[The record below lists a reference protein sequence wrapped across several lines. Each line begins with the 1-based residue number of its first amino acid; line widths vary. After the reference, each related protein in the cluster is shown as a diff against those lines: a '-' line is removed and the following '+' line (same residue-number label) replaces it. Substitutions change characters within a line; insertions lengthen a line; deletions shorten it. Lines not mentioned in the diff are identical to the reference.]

1 MNYDIDE
8 VREYYDSNPKKE
20 WNRMSGHY
28 SDIEFN
34 VVQKKLSQH
43 LKEKSTILD
52 LGCGSGRHSVELAKQ
67 GHKVVMVDISQNSL
81 DFAVQRMKEE
91 GLESQIIDVV
101 CCPAEEYKNYHIIF
115 DGVLAFGPFYHII
128 DEKRLE
134 QCINNIK
141 TYTNNKSYI
150 FIICIQMIS
159 LFKDFLKRGWFQQLR
174 YQIEHGYLETGIYIP
189 QSKQDIIEYMP
200 EFRAFEFEKIS
211 QILTNH
217 DFDVI
222 DMITCE
228 GFAAFMRP
236 YIEKND
242 LSSDSY
248 SQMLN
253 LIYETADKPFLRNS
267 TDHFL
272 VVSKL
277 R

>member
-8 VREYYDSNPKKE
+8 VREYYDSNPEKE

-34 VVQKKLSQH
+34 VVQKKISQH

-253 LIYETADKPFLRNS
+253 LIYETADKPFLWTNVNKVDR
-267 TDHFL
+267 
-272 VVSKL
+272 KK
-277 R
+277 